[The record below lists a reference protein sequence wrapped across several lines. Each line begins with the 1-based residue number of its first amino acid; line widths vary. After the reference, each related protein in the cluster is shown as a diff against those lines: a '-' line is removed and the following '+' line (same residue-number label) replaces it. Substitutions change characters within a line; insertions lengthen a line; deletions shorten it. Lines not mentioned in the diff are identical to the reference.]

1 MRKIVA
7 ASAAALALGLI
18 GASGA
23 SADPNFSEFCSAN
36 GDFGLGHGACVSFFT
51 SQGQSGALAESLC
64 AKFGDGFFAN
74 HGQCVSSFREQGF

>member
-1 MRKIVA
+1 MRKIIA

-36 GDFGLGHGACVSFFT
+36 SDFGQSHGACVSFFT
-51 SQGQSGALAESLC
+51 SEGRSGALAESLC
-64 AKFGDGFFAN
+64 KEFGDGFFAN
-74 HGQCVSSFREQGF
+74 HGQCVSSMREQGF